1 MLKQVQ
7 NHDVNRFWCDAAE
20 LDVQSCFWCFK
31 LAAAFEVL
39 KNSEEKPHA
48 WVLSYQ
54 SYMTTIGIF
63 PKFSEQLFCR
73 TPENCCALCSLRYCL
88 FSTHTSTF
96 AYQGIK
102 NVSFSENFA
111 CVLNGWPLGDHSLST
126 CGKPSEKLTY
136 LTPL

>member
-7 NHDVNRFWCDAAE
+7 NHDVNRFWWDAAE

-54 SYMTTIGIF
+54 SYMTTIGTF
-63 PKFSEQLFCR
+63 LQNTWEL
-73 TPENCCALCSLRYCL
+73 LC
-88 FSTHTSTF
+88 
-96 AYQGIK
+96 
-102 NVSFSENFA
+102 VM
-111 CVLNGWPLGDHSLST
+111 
-126 CGKPSEKLTY
+126 LTKI
-136 LTPL
+136 LPI